1 MVFDVLSLQ
10 AASSLVILVSAV
22 IYLLD
27 TLMLRDALPGR
38 LWATAFL
45 AGVFSAV
52 CYLVSIAV
60 PGAFVAIA
68 LGNGAF
74 VGATSFIWLGSA
86 AFNGRRLRVPVIV
99 TSVGLVVVVLLAL
112 LDLSLIHI

>member
-10 AASSLVILVSAV
+10 TASSLVILVSAV
-22 IYLLD
+22 MYLLD

-45 AGVFSAV
+45 AGVLSSV
-52 CYLVSIAV
+52 CYLVWISV
-60 PGAFVAIA
+60 PGAFIALA

-74 VGATSFIWLGSA
+74 VAATSFIWLGSV
-86 AFNGRRLRVPVIV
+86 AFNGRQIGRAHV
-99 TSVGLVVVVLLAL
+99 
-112 LDLSLIHI
+112 